1 MDEWFHTEVKFVEKL
16 NLYEALQ
23 QSQRDCGDWSEERIP
38 IVAHKKSRQSWMVT
52 MDANS
57 FMQMVSCLL
66 SRAESTVITRPTKS
80 GVAK

>member
-57 FMQMVSCLL
+57 FMQMVFCLL
-66 SRAESTVITRPTKS
+66 SRAESTVITRPTKN